1 MTKDANFLDI
11 HLLGKEYRVACQ
23 PDHRDALLEAAAF
36 VDAKMRDI
44 ADKTRSNQ
52 PERLLVMTAL
62 NIAHELLGQNKQ
74 PSAMHQKNVS
84 DEIVLDIESLRGRI
98 SYMEA
103 ELVAVLQAEN
113 AASD

>member
-11 HLLGKEYRVACQ
+11 HLLGQEYRVACQ

-44 ADKTRSNQ
+44 AEKTRNNQ

-74 PSAMHQKNVS
+74 HPVTHQKIES
-84 DEIVLDIESLRGRI
+84 DEIVLDIETLRGRI

-103 ELVAVLQAEN
+103 ELVAVLQACQ
-113 AASD
+113 AASN